1 MENNNEAFS
10 FTYSAKQQEEIRSIR
25 QKYLPREAD
34 KMEQLRR
41 LDKRAERSGT
51 ILSIIVGVTGAML
64 LGLGLACILSWK
76 DFFIPGIII
85 GVIGL
90 TGVALAYP
98 LFLIRTQKERKKL
111 APEIMKLIDDL
122 SHS

>member
-51 ILSIIVGVTGAML
+51 LLSIIVGVTGSML
-64 LGLGLACILSWK
+64 LGLGLACILRWK
-76 DFFIPGIII
+76 DFFIS
-85 GVIGL
+85 GVMVGVVGL
-90 TGVALAYP
+90 IGVALAYP
-98 LFLIRTQKERKKL
+98 VFLIRTQQERKKL
-111 APEIMKLIDDL
+111 APEIMKLIDEL
-122 SHS
+122 SLS